1 MPGRSPS
8 RARTPTCSPNEEV
21 GRAYAW
27 SKEVTVVEPLKVTL
41 HRAKE
46 TKNTIRYEEPESGDP
61 PIIGTLYLQKWAT
74 HRLEDPETITV
85 TIEVPAGSTQSTP
98 SA

>member
-1 MPGRSPS
+1 
-8 RARTPTCSPNEEV
+8 V
-21 GRAYAW
+21 
-27 SKEVTVVEPLKVTL
+27 VIVEPLRVTL

-46 TKNTIRYEEPESGDP
+46 TKNTVRFEEPESGEP

-98 SA
+98 PT

>member
-1 MPGRSPS
+1 M
-8 RARTPTCSPNEEV
+8 
-21 GRAYAW
+21 
-27 SKEVTVVEPLKVTL
+27 EPLKVTL

-46 TKNTIRYEEPESGDP
+46 TKNTVRFEEPESGDP

-85 TIEVPAGSTQSTP
+85 TIEVPAGSTHSP
-98 SA
+98 PPA